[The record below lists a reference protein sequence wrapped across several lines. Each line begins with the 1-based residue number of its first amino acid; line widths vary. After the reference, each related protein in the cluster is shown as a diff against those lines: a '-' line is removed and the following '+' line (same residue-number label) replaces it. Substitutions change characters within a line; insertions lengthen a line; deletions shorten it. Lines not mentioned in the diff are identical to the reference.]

1 MGPAEAKMPRKTDTG
16 ADYTDVVFSMGVTY
30 VEKMKGAMTPT
41 SDGTSHIRAVL
52 RGPKR

>member
-1 MGPAEAKMPRKTDTG
+1 MIMGSAEAEMPRKTDTG
-16 ADYTDVVFSMGVTY
+16 ADYTDVAFSRGY
-30 VEKMKGAMTPT
+30 KGAMTPT